1 LVVADTCAAATVPSG
16 IPAGSLE
23 EVLAILRAGP
33 TPIRRRKLLEE
44 LEHRGRRISLAGLN
58 RILDHTLRARLTA
71 ETPDG
76 IRLAGTMP

>member
-1 LVVADTCAAATVPSG
+1 MSDSGAAVTVPSG

-58 RILDHTLRARLTA
+58 RILDHTLRSRLTVESPEGVRLA
-71 ETPDG
+71 ET
-76 IRLAGTMP
+76 LA